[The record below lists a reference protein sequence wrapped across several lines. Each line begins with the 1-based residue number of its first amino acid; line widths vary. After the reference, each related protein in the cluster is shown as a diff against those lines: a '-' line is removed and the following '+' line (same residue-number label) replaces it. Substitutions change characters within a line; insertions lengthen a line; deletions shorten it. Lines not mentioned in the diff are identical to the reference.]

1 MDKVKLEE
9 MTWRE
14 IKEALKKGKKTII
27 VPIGSIEQH
36 GPHLPTGTDS
46 YTGDILGERIARKLS
61 DALVAPT
68 IRLGCSR
75 HHIEFPGTITLTP
88 ETLMRTIKEVCAS
101 LARHGFKNIVLMPT
115 HGGNFAPVNA
125 VAPEIARELKVN
137 LVVIADLKELIETMA
152 KTMQAFNV
160 TQAQAGAHSGAAETS
175 LMLACHENLVRRDL
189 IRTGYLGEYTT
200 PTILSKGIK
209 TYSPIGVLGDPEKA
223 SREAGEKIINRLV
236 ETYVQKIKK
245 QLKQK

>member
-1 MDKVKLEE
+1 
-9 MTWRE
+9 MTWQE
-14 IKEALKKGKKTII
+14 IKEALEKGKKTII

-36 GPHLPTGTDS
+36 GPHLPEGTDT
-46 YTGDILGERIARKLS
+46 YTGDILGEKIARKLG
-61 DALVAPT
+61 DTLVAPT
-68 IRLGCSR
+68 IRPGCSR

-101 LARHGFKNIVLMPT
+101 LAHHGFKNIVLMPT

-125 VAPEIARELKVN
+125 VAPEIARKLKVN

-152 KTMQAFNV
+152 KAMQDFQV
-160 TQAQAGAHSGAAETS
+160 TPAQAGAHSGAAETS
-175 LMLACHENLVRRDL
+175 LMLACYENLVRKDL
-189 IRTGYLGEYTT
+189 IQTGHLGEYTT

-209 TYSPIGVLGDPEKA
+209 AYSPIGVLGDPKKA
-223 SREAGEKIINRLV
+223 TKEAGEKIVNQLV

-245 QLKQK
+245 QLGKK